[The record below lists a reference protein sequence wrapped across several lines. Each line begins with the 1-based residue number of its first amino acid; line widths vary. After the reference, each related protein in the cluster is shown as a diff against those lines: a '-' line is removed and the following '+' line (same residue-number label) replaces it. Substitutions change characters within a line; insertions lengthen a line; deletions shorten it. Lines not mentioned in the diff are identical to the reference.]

1 MSVDWL
7 MSPGFILFG
16 GAILTYY
23 LGERNRII
31 LLLLPLL
38 CLVMVWLGED
48 SVVVGLMG
56 YELSLVQKSSLG
68 LLFATT
74 FAVMAFGGL
83 WFAFKQASRSELA
96 AAQLYAG
103 SSIGLVLC
111 GDFIT
116 FFIFWE
122 LMAIGSTWILFST
135 STATS
140 FNNAAFNAAMRYALI
155 HLFSGMLLLLGIVG
169 LIEQSGDTS
178 LRLLSLSSI
187 YEWLILIGFLIN
199 AGAPPLSAWVADAYP
214 EGSISGSVFLSAF
227 TTKSAVFA
235 LLVVFAGTTILIPI
249 GLYMIFYG
257 IVYAL
262 LENDMRRILAYSI
275 VNQVGFMVAG
285 VGIGSEMAIN
295 GAAAHASVHILYKA
309 LLFMSAGSVLY
320 ATGHRKCS
328 NLGGLHR
335 VMRLTMIC
343 GLIGAVSISAVP
355 LTSGFVIKSLVGDAA
370 LAAGMTWVWAV
381 LLIASAGIMH
391 AGIMFPW
398 FVFFQNKPQPKSVMA
413 VPANMKA
420 AMVFFS
426 VLCIGVGVF
435 PHLFYQLL
443 PYPIDYQPYTFARVI
458 SQSQLLLFAVIGFF
472 LMLPLLKRTQT
483 ITLDFDWLYR
493 RLPICLWHYLKPMY
507 LRIEK
512 AYCHARQQGLYMLER
527 GGKHLYAY
535 GRDVSTTILIIL
547 MGIVL
552 SVMLVVYY
560 WQLYA

>member
-7 MSPGFILFG
+7 MSPGLILFG
-16 GAILTYY
+16 GAVLAYY
-23 LGERNRII
+23 LRGRSRII

-38 CLVMVWLGED
+38 CLAMIWLGED
-48 SVVVGLMG
+48 SVVVELMG
-56 YELSLVQKSSLG
+56 YELILVQKSSLG

-74 FAVMAFGGL
+74 FAVMALGGL
-83 WFAFKQASRSELA
+83 WFALKQASRTELS

-103 SSIGLVLC
+103 SSIGLVFC

-135 STATS
+135 GTATS
-140 FNNAAFNAAMRYALI
+140 FNAAMRYALI
-155 HLFSGMLLLLGIVG
+155 HLFSGMLLLWGIVG
-169 LIEQSGDTS
+169 LIEHSGDAG
-178 LRLLSLSSI
+178 LRLLGLSSI

-257 IVYAL
+257 IIYAL

-285 VGIGSEMAIN
+285 AGIGSEMAIN

-320 ATGHRKCS
+320 ATGQRKCS

-370 LAAGMTWVWAV
+370 LEAGMTWVWSA

-398 FVFFQNKPQPKSVMA
+398 FVFFQNKPQPHSVIA
-413 VPANMKA
+413 VPTNMKA

-426 VLCIGVGVF
+426 VLCIGVGIF

-443 PYPIDYQPYTFARVI
+443 PYPVDYQPYTFVRVV

-483 ITLDFDWLYR
+483 ITLDLDWLYR
-493 RLPICLWHYLKPMY
+493 RLPTCLWHYLKPPY

-512 AYCHARQQGLYMLER
+512 LYCRIHEQGLYTLER
-527 GGKHLYAY
+527 GGKYLHAY
-535 GRDVSTTILIIL
+535 GRDVSTTTLIIV

-552 SVMLVVYY
+552 SVLLLVYY
-560 WQLYA
+560 WELYT

>member
-7 MSPGFILFG
+7 MSPALILFG
-16 GAILTYY
+16 GAVLAYY
-23 LGERNRII
+23 LRGRSKII

-38 CLVMVWLGED
+38 CLAMIWLGED

-56 YELSLVQKSSLG
+56 YELILVQKSSMG

-74 FAVMAFGGL
+74 FAVMALGGL

-140 FNNAAFNAAMRYALI
+140 SSAAFNAAMRYALI
-155 HLFSGMLLLLGIVG
+155 HLFSGMLLLWGVVG
-169 LIEQSGDTS
+169 LIEHSGDAS
-178 LRLLSLSSI
+178 LRLLGLSSI

-214 EGSISGSVFLSAF
+214 EGSISGSVFLSAY

-285 VGIGSEMAIN
+285 AGIGSELAVN

-320 ATGHRKCS
+320 ATGQRKCS

-370 LAAGMTWVWAV
+370 LVAGMTWVWGA

-398 FVFFQNKPQPKSVMA
+398 FVFFQNKPEPQSVIT
-413 VPANMKA
+413 VPTNMRA

-435 PHLFYQLL
+435 PQLFYQLL

-493 RLPICLWHYLKPMY
+493 RLPICLWHYLKPFY
-507 LRIEK
+507 LRMEK
-512 AYCHARQQGLYMLER
+512 TYSCVHQQSLLMLER
-527 GGKHLYAY
+527 GGKQLNAY
-535 GRDVSTTILIIL
+535 GQDVSTTTLIIVL
-547 MGIVL
+547 GIVL
-552 SVMLVVYY
+552 SVLLVVYY
-560 WQLYA
+560 WQL

>member
-7 MSPGFILFG
+7 MSPGLILFG
-16 GAILTYY
+16 GAVLAYY
-23 LGERNRII
+23 LRGRSRII
-31 LLLLPLL
+31 LLLPPLL
-38 CLVMVWLGED
+38 CLAMIWLGED
-48 SVVVGLMG
+48 SMAVELMG
-56 YELSLVQKSSLG
+56 YELILVQKSSLG

-74 FAVMAFGGL
+74 FAVMALGGL
-83 WFAFKQASRSELA
+83 WFALKQASCTELS

-135 STATS
+135 GTATS
-140 FNNAAFNAAMRYALI
+140 FNAAMRYALI
-155 HLFSGMLLLLGIVG
+155 HLFSGMLLLWGIIG
-169 LIEQSGDTS
+169 LIEHSGDVG
-178 LRLLSLSSI
+178 LRLLGLSSI

-257 IVYAL
+257 IIYAL

-285 VGIGSEMAIN
+285 AGIGSEMAIN

-320 ATGHRKCS
+320 ATGQRKCS

-370 LAAGMTWVWAV
+370 LEAGMTWVWGA

-398 FVFFQNKPQPKSVMA
+398 FVFFQNKPQPHSVIA
-413 VPANMKA
+413 VPTNMKA

-443 PYPIDYQPYTFARVI
+443 PYPVDYQPYTFARVV

-483 ITLDFDWLYR
+483 ITLDIDWLYR
-493 RLPICLWHYLKPMY
+493 RLPICLWHYLKPSC

-512 AYCHARQQGLYMLER
+512 IYCRIHEQGLYTLER
-527 GGKHLYAY
+527 GGKYLHAY
-535 GRDVSTTILIIL
+535 GRDVSTTTLIIV

-552 SVMLVVYY
+552 SVLLLIYY
-560 WQLYA
+560 L